1 MKMAAVE
8 SDLQEANISNR
19 LTAIEAIIL
28 HLATKADVADLRAD
42 IEKAQSTLIKWFIG
56 TWLASMTI
64 IAAILG
70 PLLVYILSRL
80 P

>member
-1 MKMAAVE
+1 MTTLE
-8 SDLQEANISNR
+8 GSPQDISSR
-19 LTAIEAIIL
+19 LTAIEAIIP
-28 HLATKADVADLRAD
+28 HLATKADVADLRTD
-42 IEKAQSTLIKWFIG
+42 IEKTQSTLIKWFIG

>member
-1 MKMAAVE
+1 MTTLE
-8 SDLQEANISNR
+8 GSPQDISSR
-19 LTAIEAIIL
+19 LTAIETIIP
-28 HLATKADVADLRAD
+28 HLATKADVADLRTD
-42 IEKAQSTLIKWFIG
+42 IEKTQSTLIKWFIG

>member
-1 MKMAAVE
+1 MAVVE
-8 SDLQEANISNR
+8 SSPQDISSR
-19 LTAIEAIIL
+19 LTAIEAIIP
-28 HLATKADVADLRAD
+28 HLATKADVAELRTD
-42 IEKAQSTLIKWFIG
+42 IEKTQSTLIKWFIG